1 MAKNTTKIIYSDI
14 SPIISKEP
22 RLAINIDA
30 IMVSLNNL
38 LTTEKGERLNLP
50 QYGLSMDDYLWE
62 IVDEDTAWALKN
74 KLFYEITYWEPR
86 VEMNIQK
93 STVIPLPEEKAF
105 DVTLVFT
112 IKNIPDSEFKLSGI
126 IANLLTLGN

>member
-112 IKNIPDSEFKLSGI
+112 VKNIPDSECKLSGI

>member
-1 MAKNTTKIIYSDI
+1 MARISTKIIYSDI

-86 VEMNIQK
+86 VVMDIQK
-93 STVIPLPEEKAF
+93 SIVTPLPEDKAF

-112 IKNIPDSEFKLSGI
+112 VKNIPDSEFKLSGI
-126 IANLLTLGN
+126 ISNLLTLGN

>member
-1 MAKNTTKIIYSDI
+1 MAKIRNKIIYSDI

-50 QYGLSMDDYLWE
+50 QYGLSMDDYIWE

-86 VEMNIQK
+86 VVMNIQK
-93 STVIPLPEEKAF
+93 STVTPLPEDKAF

-112 IKNIPDSEFKLSGI
+112 VKNIPDSEFKLSGI
-126 IANLLTLGN
+126 ISNLLTLGN

>member
-1 MAKNTTKIIYSDI
+1 
-14 SPIISKEP
+14 
-22 RLAINIDA
+22 
-30 IMVSLNNL
+30 MVSLNNL

-112 IKNIPDSEFKLSGI
+112 VKNIPDSEFKLSGI

>member
-93 STVIPLPEEKAF
+93 STVTPLPEEKAF

-112 IKNIPDSEFKLSGI
+112 VKNIPDSEFKLSGI

>member
-1 MAKNTTKIIYSDI
+1 MAKNTTKIMYSDI

-112 IKNIPDSEFKLSGI
+112 VKNIPDSEFKLSGI

>member
-1 MAKNTTKIIYSDI
+1 MAKNTTKIRYSDI

-112 IKNIPDSEFKLSGI
+112 VKNIPDSEFKLSGI

>member
-112 IKNIPDSEFKLSGI
+112 VKNIPDSEFKLSGI